1 MCWIQGIF
9 GGEDRRLGN
18 FPFKLS
24 LTFSAKWKIGPSVRR
39 KDLEKKKKEKKKEWG
54 KFRT

>member
-1 MCWIQGIF
+1 MCWIQDIF
-9 GGEDRRLGN
+9 GGEHRRLGN

-24 LTFSAKWKIGPSVRR
+24 LTFSAKWKMGPSVRR
-39 KDLEKKKKEKKKEWG
+39 KDLEEKKEKKKEWG